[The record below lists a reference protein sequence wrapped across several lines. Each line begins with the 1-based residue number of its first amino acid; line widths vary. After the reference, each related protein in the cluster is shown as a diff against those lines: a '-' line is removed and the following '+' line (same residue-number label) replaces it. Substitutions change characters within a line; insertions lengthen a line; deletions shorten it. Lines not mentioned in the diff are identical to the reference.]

1 MGLPGHTR
9 GPHTEVVLVFTST
22 PGTPQEPLTAFGQGQ
37 SQKQSS
43 SLMQLEIGLASRH
56 GEHGDVLASKLY
68 RPGWPIRSCFY
79 CGNEFRKP
87 PTYAT
92 CGHPR
97 CVKMHRASKKGVS
110 IKKAF
115 PSWKPPDIHAADN
128 ATREKVWAYLSKVD
142 SDVLDFRLVEHISIR
157 TNLKPAEVLEILKSV
172 KKEKAHAG

>member
-1 MGLPGHTR
+1 
-9 GPHTEVVLVFTST
+9 
-22 PGTPQEPLTAFGQGQ
+22 
-37 SQKQSS
+37 
-43 SLMQLEIGLASRH
+43 
-56 GEHGDVLASKLY
+56 
-68 RPGWPIRSCFY
+68 
-79 CGNEFRKP
+79 
-87 PTYAT
+87 
-92 CGHPR
+92 
-97 CVKMHRASKKGVS
+97 MHRASKKGVS